1 MSDPEKNNPEEE
13 HSFPEEEYHFNEEEP
28 EMGSFDDTLQPQ
40 KTPEQPAPSASET
53 EPRKKWSFPDISN
66 LLQKVKIKPILDVIQ
81 QSFMLRIG
89 LIVVLVLL
97 ITVVIYRCSSDP
109 LSKKTNEKI
118 APIPVSH
125 SVAKPQEAVVSRV
138 PTVTFRSQSQVSTSG
153 SGMTDGQFQRLEKA
167 NADLQSQIRDL
178 SSQMSNLRS
187 NVDTTTASLKVV
199 AEQLSQLATTIGS
212 EAKKTAG
219 LAALLKQQKNP
230 FAAARVE
237 MPVAQLQCALQ
248 AIIPGRAWLLCS
260 NGKTMTVSQGTQ
272 IPTYGEIRYIDAPSG
287 QVLTSSGQTIAFS
300 QEDR

>member
-1 MSDPEKNNPEEE
+1 MSDSEKNNPEEE
-13 HSFPEEEYHFNEEEP
+13 HRFPEEEYHFNEEEP
-28 EMGSFDDTLQPQ
+28 EMGSFDALQPQ
-40 KTPEQPAPSASET
+40 KVSEQPAPSTSET
-53 EPRKKWSFPDISN
+53 EPKNKWSFPDISN

-89 LIVVLVLL
+89 LIVFLVLL

-109 LSKKTNEKI
+109 LAEKTNEKI
-118 APIPVSH
+118 ASIPVSH
-125 SVAKPQEAVVSRV
+125 SVDKPQEVVVSQV
-138 PTVTFRSQSQVSTSG
+138 PAVTFRSKSQVSTSEPD
-153 SGMTDGQFQRLEKA
+153 MTNGQFQRLEKA

-219 LAALLKQQKNP
+219 LAELLKQQKNP
-230 FAAARVE
+230 FAAAKME
-237 MPVAQLQCALQ
+237 MPVPQLQCALQ

-260 NGKTMTVSQGTQ
+260 NGETMTVSQGTQ